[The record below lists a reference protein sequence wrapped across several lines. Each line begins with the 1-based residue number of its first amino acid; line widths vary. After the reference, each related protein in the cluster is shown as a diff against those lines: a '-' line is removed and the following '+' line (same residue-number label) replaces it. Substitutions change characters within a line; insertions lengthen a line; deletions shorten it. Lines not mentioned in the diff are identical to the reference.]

1 MEKRLLAYPS
11 LSAFFL
17 SSTCYIAFTD
27 PQRSPQC
34 LTSEVCQTEEA

>member
-1 MEKRLLAYPS
+1 MEKRLLAYPFC
-11 LSAFFL
+11 LPLFL
-17 SSTCYIAFTD
+17 SSARHIVSTD